1 MALDD
6 NLSPASSHRSNHNHR
21 HQPPSS
27 SMDGHIPR
35 ERTHSR
41 SEAHRD
47 KQPIVLVRVHDKI
60 TRSGSNNNHNSHS
73 NQRCPLP
80 CPLPCP
86 LRAAA
91 ILH

>member
-6 NLSPASSHRSNHNHR
+6 NLPPANSSSSNNHR
-21 HQPPSS
+21 LPPPSS

-41 SEAHRD
+41 SEARKG
-47 KQPIVLVRVHDKI
+47 KQPIVLARAHDKTI
-60 TRSGSNNNHNSHS
+60 RSGSNSNHSNHS
-73 NQRCPLP
+73 NQR